1 MRGIRE
7 IRPDFIVT
15 DIRMPIMDGLQFVEK
30 VRTLLP
36 ETRILLLTAYSDFD
50 YAKKAIDLG
59 VFNYLLKNELNK
71 ETLEEQLERVFLD
84 LMRNKDIKAAMV
96 QKAFRKF
103 LYAPERRELQE
114 ELFHELAEHYGQAVG
129 FFYIIPAS
137 AREGEH
143 FAGSVCTAL
152 SECHVMYA
160 ENGTEIYTVCEVW
173 ESRYVIVLLCMKR
186 MPASRMETAGITRM
200 AAKKLSSCLQ
210 KRVSA
215 RVLYRQEGGILSDM
229 QQAAELLNALEEAVP
244 YGIFAGDKREVEIS
258 ELSGRIRED
267 TWDNEETERLYH
279 WFVSKEPD
287 EIQTGLSEIQ
297 KEVEK
302 TGSVRQASA
311 VAGAM
316 EHAVIE
322 YGKRGICSSEDAR
335 EIQQLLEKFCDIGEL
350 FDGYRL
356 FLQRIQSEEREQNY
370 SSRVVKVIRF
380 IRKNY
385 EKDISVGD
393 AAQILGL
400 NGEYL
405 NKIFKKETGESF
417 SRYLTQ
423 VRMEKAKE
431 LLESGQFNVNE
442 VSARTGYKSSQYFS
456 ITFRRYMGYSPS
468 EAEAHKGE

>member
-1 MRGIRE
+1 M
-7 IRPDFIVT
+7 
-15 DIRMPIMDGLQFVEK
+15 
-30 VRTLLP
+30 
-36 ETRILLLTAYSDFD
+36 TAYSDFD

-129 FFYIIPAS
+129 FFYVIPMSAS
-137 AREGEH
+137 EGEH

-152 SECHVMYA
+152 SDCHVMPA
-160 ENGTEIYTVCEVW
+160 ENGNEIYTVCEAW
-173 ESRYVIVLLCMKR
+173 ERRYVIVLLCMKR
-186 MPASRMETAGITRM
+186 MPASRLETAGIIRM
-200 AAKKLSSCLQ
+200 AAEKLSLCLQ

-215 RVLYRQEGGILSDM
+215 RVLYRQEGGVVSDM
-229 QQAAELLNALEEAVP
+229 EQAAELLKSIQAAVP

-258 ELSGRIRED
+258 ELVGRGQKDVWESK
-267 TWDNEETERLYH
+267 TEERLYH
-279 WFVSKEPD
+279 WFASKEPY
-287 EIQTGLSEIQ
+287 EIKNGLSDIY
-297 KEVEK
+297 KEAEK
-302 TGSVRQASA
+302 NGSVKQASII
-311 VAGAM
+311 AGAM
-316 EHAVIE
+316 ENAVKE
-322 YGKRGICSSEDAR
+322 YVKRGICSPEDSKEIRQLTESFCDLRELFGGYERFLERIESEDK
-335 EIQQLLEKFCDIGEL
+335 EK
-350 FDGYRL
+350 
-356 FLQRIQSEEREQNY
+356 SY
-370 SSRVVKVIRF
+370 STRVIKVIRF
-380 IRKNY
+380 IRQNY

-393 AAQILGL
+393 AAQLLGL

-405 NKIFKKETGESF
+405 NKLFKKETGESF

-423 VRMEKAKE
+423 IRMEKAKE
-431 LLESGQFNVNE
+431 LLESGQFNVSE

-468 EAEAHKGE
+468 EAEAHKGD